1 MSRNWASLWQ
11 RVLIKQVK
19 EIETTYKEFPLLISE
34 LLYGISCL
42 SFMREKRHG
51 PKWVSS
57 QPPIYALY
65 LQTFS

>member
-11 RVLIKQVK
+11 RVLIKQFK
-19 EIETTYKEFPLLISE
+19 EIETTYKEFSLLISE
-34 LLYGISCL
+34 LLSGISHL
-42 SFMREKRHG
+42 SFMREKGHV

-57 QPPIYALY
+57 QPPICALY

>member
-1 MSRNWASLWQ
+1 MSRNWASLWAKC
-11 RVLIKQVK
+11 VNKAKVE

-51 PKWVSS
+51 PKWVFTAPHLCLISTD
-57 QPPIYALY
+57 I
-65 LQTFS
+65 